1 MSSADKTAAD
11 EGNKPDGSTPS
22 ASGAEAQAPRN
33 ATANVAADEEGSDL
47 EELDDVL
54 DDFSSNKPQ
63 RPATTAA
70 DASQSAATSSRTEKG
85 REGEGSGDDEDFEE
99 AFLKQLEADMSKLMA
114 EGGGASGAAET
125 QGKESIGDSGASS
138 EAMKVVNEYIDKE
151 IEALSK
157 ELQESGLKPEEFLQ
171 NLIAEAVSAGAQSGS
186 GKDATSSTGAAAG
199 EGGGEQ
205 RSQEK
210 LSFQDTIR
218 RTMERMQESGDRA
231 ASAAAAAGEDDLL
244 AQMLKALEQGA
255 QGAGDG
261 GDLDKMIMGMME
273 QLSNK
278 EMLYEPMKE
287 LDGKFRPWLRDN
299 RDKCSPAD
307 LERYE
312 RQARIVGEIV
322 RKFEEPD
329 YADDKPECRSF
340 IWDRMQEMQAAGN
353 PPDDLIAPSFGDG
366 DDAGPVP
373 PECTQ
378 Q

>member
-1 MSSADKTAAD
+1 MSEKID
-11 EGNKPDGSTPS
+11 
-22 ASGAEAQAPRN
+22 RY
-33 ATANVAADEEGSDL
+33 
-47 EELDDVL
+47 ELTCGQRVDVL
-54 DDFSSNKPQ
+54 DDFSSNKPKQ
-63 RPATTAA
+63 PSTSAA
-70 DASQSAATSSRTEKG
+70 DASQSAATSSRAG
-85 REGEGSGDDEDFEE
+85 NGGGGGGGGGGDDEDFEE
-99 AFLKQLEADMSKLMA
+99 AFLKQLEADMSKLMTEA
-114 EGGGASGAAET
+114 GGSSGVAET
-125 QGKESIGDSGASS
+125 QGKESAGDSGATS

-186 GKDATSSTGAAAG
+186 GKDATTSTGASSGG
-199 EGGGEQ
+199 EGSSEQ

-244 AQMLKALEQGA
+244 AQMLKALERGA

-261 GDLDKMIMGMME
+261 SDLDKMIMGMME

-287 LDGKFRPWLRDN
+287 LDGKFGPWLSAN

-340 IWDRMQEMQAAGN
+340 IWDRMQEVSLRLGCRRTVHNANNEVRCKPLGIHPTILSPLRLAMVTMQGPFRQN
-353 PPDDLIAPSFGDG
+353 APSN
-366 DDAGPVP
+366 
-373 PECTQ
+373 ECFL
-378 Q
+378 

>member
-1 MSSADKTAAD
+1 
-11 EGNKPDGSTPS
+11 
-22 ASGAEAQAPRN
+22 
-33 ATANVAADEEGSDL
+33 
-47 EELDDVL
+47 
-54 DDFSSNKPQ
+54 
-63 RPATTAA
+63 
-70 DASQSAATSSRTEKG
+70 
-85 REGEGSGDDEDFEE
+85 
-99 AFLKQLEADMSKLMA
+99 MSKLMA

-340 IWDRMQEMQAAGN
+340 IWDRMQEVSSWLCRCRGARQADGETRCKLLGIHPMTLLPLRLAMAMMPGRFRQN
-353 PPDDLIAPSFGDG
+353 APSNERLPFQMYLIPWYRFSG
-366 DDAGPVP
+366 A
-373 PECTQ
+373 
-378 Q
+378 